1 MKQLIT
7 LMLVTALILGVG
19 AGVTHAY
26 LTADDSA
33 VNQLQ
38 ASGVEIA
45 IREDFQSPG
54 TLSPGLKIKK
64 SPRVVSSSD
73 TDCYVRMA
81 VHFSHGQAESFCEP
95 LAICEGWQAGDDGY
109 YYWREKVAP
118 GQVTAPLFETV
129 QIRTGAEKIQ
139 PFDIL
144 VYAEAVQCGSLSAQ
158 DAWKTMSA

>member
-38 ASGVEIA
+38 TSGVEIS
-45 IREDFQSPG
+45 IREDFQPPG
-54 TLSPGLKIKK
+54 ILAPGLKIRK
-64 SPRVVSSSD
+64 SPQVVSNSD
-73 TDCYVRMA
+73 TDCYVRMT
-81 VHFSHGQAESFCEP
+81 VHFSDRQAESICEP
-95 LAICEGWQAGDDGY
+95 LTISKGWQAGDDGY
-109 YYWREKVAP
+109 YYWPEKVKP
-118 GQVTAPLFETV
+118 GQATEPLFETV
-129 QIRTGAEKIQ
+129 EIRTDAEKMQ

-144 VYAEAVQCGSLSAQ
+144 VYAEAVQCGDLPVQ
-158 DAWKTMSA
+158 EAWKTMKA